1 LLAIRQRGHA
11 GALERGGMHEHVPAA
26 VVRLDETEALLGVEE
41 FYNTILH
48 GITFSHVYAGMRD
61 HSRPISRMRPDL
73 SKVLKEVGGCER
85 LRRDQPEC
93 PAKNI
98 DGRTLRA
105 PLCESKRHKR
115 DRKHFAVEC
124 RASCPAAFPV

>member
-1 LLAIRQRGHA
+1 SFLSFPVAFRMRTCADAIRAGSITADGSRSLQAADRNLARPAVHLGVESDLLAIRQRGHA

-73 SKVLKEVGGCER
+73 SKVLER
-85 LRRDQPEC
+85 SRR
-93 PAKNI
+93 
-98 DGRTLRA
+98 
-105 PLCESKRHKR
+105 
-115 DRKHFAVEC
+115 V
-124 RASCPAAFPV
+124 